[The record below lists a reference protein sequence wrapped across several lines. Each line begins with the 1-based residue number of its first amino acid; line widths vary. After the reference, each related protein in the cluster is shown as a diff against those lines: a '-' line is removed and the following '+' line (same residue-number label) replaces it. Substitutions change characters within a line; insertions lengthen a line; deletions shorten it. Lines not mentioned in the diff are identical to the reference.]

1 MQRHTREAGW
11 YWVRKKS
18 WDDQWEVWVPAEW
31 CPEFAS
37 WRSSGFSG
45 IPDTEIQVGPR
56 LLFDTTDESQNR
68 KALEAERDEA
78 DRRAGAAERRLAHE
92 VDARLRRADWLSKAK
107 AAWGASDD
115 CSFDVVWAE
124 ALKLKAQAEAQR

>member
-18 WDDQWEVWVPAEW
+18 WDDQWEDWVPAEW

-56 LLFDTTDESQNR
+56 LVFDTTDESRNR
-68 KALEAERDEA
+68 KALEQG
-78 DRRAGAAERRLAHE
+78 RRA
-92 VDARLRRADWLSKAK
+92 S
-107 AAWGASDD
+107 SDY
-115 CSFDVVWAE
+115 SA
-124 ALKLKAQAEAQR
+124 